1 MTLEFIYTVGGF
13 ATFFMWIKVF
23 YWMRLF
29 SALAYYVKLIQ
40 QTFADSFNFML
51 MVFIIINAFAN
62 YYYVISK
69 NQELHN
75 APNYYDNYANSSK
88 LDVLISVYMLGAL
101 GDFDSTIY
109 RVGFDK
115 YAASFMFYLATF
127 VIAVVFMNMLIAI
140 MGETFGSVTE

>member
-1 MTLEFIYTVGGF
+1 MSLEFIYTVGGF

-75 APNYYDNYANSSK
+75 GPVYYDSYTNIPK

-109 RVGFDK
+109 RAGYDK
-115 YAASFMFYLATF
+115 YASSFMFYLATF

>member
-1 MTLEFIYTVGGF
+1 
-13 ATFFMWIKVF
+13 
-23 YWMRLF
+23 MRLF

-62 YYYVISK
+62 YYYVTSK
-69 NQELHN
+69 NMEIHSK
-75 APNYYDNYANSSK
+75 AVYYDNYTNIPK

-109 RVGFDK
+109 REGYDK
-115 YAASFMFYLATF
+115 YAASIMFYLATF